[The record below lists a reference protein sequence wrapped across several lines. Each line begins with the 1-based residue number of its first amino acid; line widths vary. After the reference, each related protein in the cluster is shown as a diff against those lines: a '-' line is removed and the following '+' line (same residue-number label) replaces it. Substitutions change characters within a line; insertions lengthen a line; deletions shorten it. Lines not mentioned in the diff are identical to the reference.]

1 MSVVSSLFARKMIEN
16 ANPGPRV
23 SELLRLVGLDP
34 SAPPDP
40 KQLVTEEAYCTLL
53 ETLAGM
59 TRGPLDFHIRTGASM
74 RCEHMGALGLA
85 WKSAPKLG
93 DSFERMV
100 RYSQLVNRVTTFGL
114 RERGDRLH
122 ITSQR
127 PGERLGTLLSNEAAL
142 VTIWTVI
149 KESAGE
155 DVAPL
160 EVHYRHAPQR
170 SAPALEACFGCSVR
184 FGQSVDAL
192 VFPREVSARP
202 NRLGDEGLH
211 RFFGQHLAMELGA
224 ETIEAPLDEQVR
236 AEVRQCLNDGVPRVS
251 EIAQRL
257 GMSGRTLQRRLR
269 EHDLSYQ
276 SLADEAR
283 RELAERLLH
292 QTSYSLAEIAFLTGF
307 SEQSAFNR
315 AFKRWSGRTPRSFRL
330 QPQLAAP
337 S

>member
-1 MSVVSSLFARKMIEN
+1 MIES
-16 ANPGPRV
+16 ASPGPRAR
-23 SELLRLVGLDP
+23 ELLRLVGIDP

-40 KQLVTEEAYCTLL
+40 KQLVTEDAYCTLL
-53 ETLAGM
+53 ETLAQM
-59 TRGPLDFHIRTGASM
+59 REGPLDFHIRMSASM

-85 WKSAPKLG
+85 WKSAPRLG
-93 DSFERMV
+93 DSFDRLV
-100 RYSQLVNRVTTFGL
+100 RYSRLVNRVTTFGL
-114 RERGDRLH
+114 RERGDSVH

-127 PGERLGTLLSNEAAL
+127 AGERLGALLSNEATL
-142 VTIWTVI
+142 VTIWTVT

-170 SAPALEACFGCSVR
+170 SAPALEACFGCPVR
-184 FGQSVDAL
+184 FGHSVDAL

-211 RFFGQHLAMELGA
+211 RFFGQHLDMELGA
-224 ETIEAPLDEQVR
+224 ETIEAPLDERVR

-269 EHDLSYQ
+269 ELDLSYQ

-292 QTSYSLAEIAFLTGF
+292 QTRYSLAEIAFLTGF
-307 SEQSAFNR
+307 SEQSAFTR
-315 AFKRWSGRTPRSFRL
+315 AFKRWAGQTPRSFRL
-330 QPQLAAP
+330 SVQG
-337 S
+337 